1 MKYFIFILVVKI
13 VHMHHKE
20 KRMNIQIKSKQRVA
34 DHGEV
39 NTNLREI
46 NAMLDLVK
54 NETLRIESKF
64 LEPACG
70 DGNFII
76 EVLRRK
82 VQVIKDK
89 YSKSQFDFEKSLF
102 IATASVYGIEL
113 LEDNVL
119 SCRKRLLDFLETEY
133 KNSFKKTFIDKFI
146 KSLEFVLSKN
156 ILLGDALTL
165 KTYEEDLMG
174 LPIIFSDWS
183 MISSG
188 MVKRKDFVYSDLI
201 DKSSHKEMPLFSDLN
216 DSDKAF
222 IPDPIKDY
230 PLINYMDVINHE

>member
-1 MKYFIFILVVKI
+1 MTL
-13 VHMHHKE
+13 
-20 KRMNIQIKSKQRVA
+20 IKSKQRVA
-34 DHGEV
+34 DYGEV

-82 VQVIKDK
+82 LQVVKDK
-89 YSKSQFDFEKSLF
+89 YSKLQFDFEKNLF

-119 SCRKRLLDFLETEY
+119 SCRKRLLDFLEVEY
-133 KNSFKKTFIDKFI
+133 KKIFKKTFKDKFI
-146 KSLEFVLSKN
+146 KSLEYVLKKN

-165 KTYEEDLMG
+165 KSNNEDLIG
-174 LPIIFSDWS
+174 LPIVFSDWS
-183 MISSG
+183 VISGG
-188 MVKRKDFVYSDLI
+188 MVKRKDFVYSDLV
-201 DKSSHKEMPLFSDLN
+201 DRSSHREMPLFSDL
-216 DSDKAF
+216 DDLDEAF

-230 PLINYMDVINHE
+230 PLIHYMDVMNHG

>member
-1 MKYFIFILVVKI
+1 MSS
-13 VHMHHKE
+13 
-20 KRMNIQIKSKQRVA
+20 QIKSKQRVS

-54 NETLRIESKF
+54 NETLRIDSKF

-82 VQVIKDK
+82 LQVIKDK
-89 YSKSQFDFEKSLF
+89 YSKSQFDFEKNLF

-119 SCRKRLLDFLETEY
+119 SCRKRLLDFLEMEY
-133 KNSFKKTFIDKFI
+133 KKIFNKTFKDKFI
-146 KSLEFVLSKN
+146 KTLEYILKKN

-165 KTYEEDLMG
+165 KTYQEDLIG
-174 LPIIFSDWS
+174 KPIVFSDWS
-183 MISSG
+183 MISGG
-188 MVKRKDFVYSDLI
+188 MVKRKDFVYSDLL
-201 DKSSHKEMPLFSDLN
+201 DRSSHREMPLFSDLD
-216 DSDKAF
+216 DSDEAF

-230 PLINYMDVINHE
+230 PLINFMDIMNHG

>member
-1 MKYFIFILVVKI
+1 
-13 VHMHHKE
+13 MHAKE
-20 KRMNIQIKSKQRVA
+20 KSMNSQIKSKQRVA

-39 NTNLREI
+39 NTNLSEI

-70 DGNFII
+70 DGNFLI

-82 VQVIKDK
+82 INVIKEQ
-89 YSKSQFDFEKSLF
+89 YSKSQFDFEKNLF
-102 IATASVYGIEL
+102 IATSSIYGIEL

-119 SCRKRLLDFLETEY
+119 ACQKRLLDFLVDEY
-133 KNSFKKTFIDKFI
+133 KKVFKKTINDKFF
-146 KSLEFVLSKN
+146 KSLEYVLKKN

-165 KTYEEDLMG
+165 KSYHEDLLG
-174 LPIIFSDWS
+174 KPIIFSDWS
-183 MISSG
+183 MIGS
-188 MVKRKDFVYSDLI
+188 MVKRKEFIYSDLV
-201 DKSSHKEMPLFSDLN
+201 DRSSHREMPLFSDLDDN
-216 DSDKAF
+216 DEAF

-230 PLINYMDVINHE
+230 APISFLDVANYG

>member
-1 MKYFIFILVVKI
+1 MKI
-13 VHMHHKE
+13 VLTQNKE
-20 KRMNIQIKSKQRVA
+20 KNMSSQIKSKKRVA

-82 VQVIKDK
+82 LQVIKK
-89 YSKSQFDFEKSLF
+89 RYSKSQFDFEKNLF

-119 SCRKRLLDFLETEY
+119 SCRKRLLDFIKTEY
-133 KNSFKKTFIDKFI
+133 KNSFKKTFKEKFI
-146 KSLEFVLSKN
+146 NSLEFVITKN
-156 ILLGDALTL
+156 ILFGDALTL
-165 KTYEEDLMG
+165 KTYQDDLLG

-188 MVKRKDFVYSDLI
+188 MVKRKDFIYSDLV
-201 DKSSHKEMPLFSDLN
+201 DRSSHREMPLFSDLD
-216 DSDKAF
+216 DSDEAF

-230 PLINYMDVINHE
+230 PLINYMDVMSHG

>member
-1 MKYFIFILVVKI
+1 MQN
-13 VHMHHKE
+13 KE
-20 KRMNIQIKSKQRVA
+20 KSMSSQIKSKQRVT

-82 VQVIKDK
+82 MQVIKDK
-89 YSKSQFDFEKSLF
+89 YSKSQFDFEKNLF

-119 SCRKRLLDFLETEY
+119 ACRVRLLDFLETEY
-133 KNSFKKTFIDKFI
+133 KNTFKKTFKDKFI
-146 KSLEFVLSKN
+146 KSLEYILMKN

-165 KTYEEDLMG
+165 KNYQNDLMG

-183 MISSG
+183 MVGNG
-188 MVKRKDFVYSDLI
+188 MVKRKDFIYSDLI
-201 DKSSHKEMPLFSDLN
+201 DRSSHKEMPLFSDL
-216 DSDKAF
+216 DDKDEAF
-222 IPDPIKDY
+222 IPDPVKDY
-230 PLINYMDVINHE
+230 PLISFMDVMNSE